1 MLSYVSPRRSFGLS
15 IVRTLRHEFGIFMDF
30 SSLDYSHDIR
40 TDLAG
45 TDLVAAEE
53 TVNGDD
59 FLVGDL
65 VSCAYDYLSMHL

>member
-1 MLSYVSPRRSFGLS
+1 
-15 IVRTLRHEFGIFMDF
+15 MDF
-30 SSLDYSHDIR
+30 SSFDYSHDIR